1 MRTLTVTTAASDRTL
16 LTTAEMRAAA
26 GLASGDG
33 SQDAALQALEA
44 RVAACIMSECHIAVG
59 IGANP
64 TLRRETLTEVFYAV
78 QSDQIVLSRRHEV
91 AITSIV
97 VDGTTLDTTDYV
109 TEPESGFVYRLYED
123 VISGWCFTRATV
135 VYAAGF
141 STVPDDLKQA
151 AMDAFRAFYLEAG
164 RDPLVKSER
173 VRVDDIDEVERQF
186 WVGAIPGQSS
196 EGPLPA
202 TVTGQLQRYRNYKV

>member
-1 MRTLTVTTAASDRTL
+1 MSDPKDHKGSTLSDMGDVLSTMRDILRLEIRQRAASAAKKRGVALDVATL
-16 LTTAEMRAAA
+16 ADPELERWELVAAEDAVEEERA
-26 GLASGDG
+26 GLNAE
-33 SQDAALQALEA
+33 ALKRQ
-44 RVAACIMSECHIAVG
+44 SE
-59 IGANP
+59 
-64 TLRRETLTEVFYAV
+64 L
-78 QSDQIVLSRRHEV
+78 
-91 AITSIV
+91 
-97 VDGTTLDTTDYV
+97 
-109 TEPESGFVYRLYED
+109 
-123 VISGWCFTRATV
+123 ATV

-151 AMDAFRAFYLEAG
+151 AVDAFRAFYLEAS

-186 WVGAIPGQSS
+186 WVGAIPGQAG